1 MDELKGHWHRLDREH
16 ASCRVQSLVPWGFRV
31 IACRPARTSALCA
44 LLHGAGEPRGTISRM
59 MGAADEGTGSHVLAD
74 HVRQDLSCPR
84 PRHRREG
91 LFGVY
96 RRRRTSAP
104 AQCLYH
110 THPCEFAPL
119 AKGHCSVM
127 SEKTATT

>member
-1 MDELKGHWHRLDREH
+1 MDELKEQWHRLNREH

-84 PRHRREG
+84 PRHQPEG

-104 AQCLYH
+104 AQGLYRTIPASLRH
-110 THPCEFAPL
+110 WPE
-119 AKGHCSVM
+119 G
-127 SEKTATT
+127 TAVS